1 LRSRYPQAR
10 FRLLGPVGVDN
21 PSAITR
27 AEVEAWE
34 REGIIEYLG
43 EAHDVRPFIADADCV
58 VLPSYRE
65 GVPRTLM
72 EASAMGRPI
81 VTTDVPGCR
90 EVVADG
96 VNGLLCEVKSAE
108 SLAAKLAQMLDMNGD
123 ERRAMGERGREKV
136 TSEFDERMVV
146 ERYKEL
152 LQTLTG
158 VSL

>member
-1 LRSRYPQAR
+1 
-10 FRLLGPVGVDN
+10 
-21 PSAITR
+21 
-27 AEVEAWE
+27 
-34 REGIIEYLG
+34 
-43 EAHDVRPFIADADCV
+43 
-58 VLPSYRE
+58 
-65 GVPRTLM
+65 M

-96 VNGLLCEVKSAE
+96 VNGLLCEVKSAQ

-123 ERRAMGERGREKV
+123 ERRAMGERGRRKV

>member
-1 LRSRYPQAR
+1 
-10 FRLLGPVGVDN
+10 
-21 PSAITR
+21 
-27 AEVEAWE
+27 
-34 REGIIEYLG
+34 
-43 EAHDVRPFIADADCV
+43 
-58 VLPSYRE
+58 
-65 GVPRTLM
+65 
-72 EASAMGRPI
+72 
-81 VTTDVPGCR
+81 
-90 EVVADG
+90 